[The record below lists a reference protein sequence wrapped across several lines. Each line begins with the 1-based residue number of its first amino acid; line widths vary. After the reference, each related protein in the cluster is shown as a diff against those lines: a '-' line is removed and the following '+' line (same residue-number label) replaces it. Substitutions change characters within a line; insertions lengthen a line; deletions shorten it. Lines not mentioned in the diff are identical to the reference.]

1 MEQNTTQQEERQELT
16 VDIMP
21 EKFIGDGSFKYIT
34 SVELCQYAN
43 EYFEKIFEDF
53 EGSTFDYASGG
64 IPYISLYFNHI
75 VDRQEGK
82 LYACD
87 RPTGK
92 GLGNS
97 VIERSRRRDNQ
108 LQNGDRYYLT
118 DDGKDIIIPMLL
130 PRLFNGGKPDLKRI
144 VTDVYETPSGFGY
157 FGNQGATQNTKVVGI
172 DIKKIAAI
180 KWGSKDPET
189 GDIYDYG
196 FEIKGESGRN
206 VFPGSKSVH
215 ILTIMQA
222 NNTELETTYS
232 KLGIMVGNS
241 NIIRATRSK

>member
-1 MEQNTTQQEERQELT
+1 MEQNTSQQEERQKLVVE
-16 VDIMP
+16 VNP
-21 EKFIGDGSFKYIT
+21 EKFIGDGSFKYVT

-43 EYFEKIFEDF
+43 EYFAAIFEDY
-53 EGSTFDYASGG
+53 EGSTFDYTPGSV
-64 IPYISLYFNHI
+64 PYISLYFNHI

-82 LYACD
+82 IYACD
-87 RPTGK
+87 RLTGK
-92 GLGNS
+92 GSGNT
-97 VIERSRRRDNQ
+97 IIDRSRRRDNQ

-144 VTDVYETPSGFGY
+144 VTDVYDVPSGYGY

-180 KWGSKDPET
+180 KWGSKDPDT
-189 GDIYDYG
+189 GDVYDYG
-196 FEIKGESGRN
+196 FEIKGNSGRGI
-206 VFPGSKSVH
+206 PGANAVH
-215 ILTIMQA
+215 ILTITQA

-241 NIIRATRSK
+241 NIIRKK